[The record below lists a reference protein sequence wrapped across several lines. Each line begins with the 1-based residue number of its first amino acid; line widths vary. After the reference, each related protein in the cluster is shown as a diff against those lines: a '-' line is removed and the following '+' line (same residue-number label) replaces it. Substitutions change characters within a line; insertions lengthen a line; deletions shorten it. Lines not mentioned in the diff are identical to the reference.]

1 MTNPYD
7 EPEVDEFDLPVMLFG
22 TQPEWFFPAVG
33 RVVAVSA
40 LLENKAQVLAE
51 TLAGCP
57 QDTLSM
63 ARIADL
69 RKNALQAADQIDM
82 ANSSSGVEPVKPEV
96 TDFFDRTA
104 RLLDRRNDVVHAI
117 WPAQPGAEQ
126 FGWRSPRP
134 SKTTSVRVTADN
146 TRAKLSDL
154 IRQESELILAWN
166 RLHGAAT
173 HARVQAATQGYAGLP
188 AH

>member
-57 QDTLSM
+57 
-63 ARIADL
+63 
-69 RKNALQAADQIDM
+69 
-82 ANSSSGVEPVKPEV
+82 
-96 TDFFDRTA
+96 RTPSA
-104 RLLDRRNDVVHAI
+104 
-117 WPAQPGAEQ
+117 
-126 FGWRSPRP
+126 WR
-134 SKTTSVRVTADN
+134 A
-146 TRAKLSDL
+146 
-154 IRQESELILAWN
+154 
-166 RLHGAAT
+166 
-173 HARVQAATQGYAGLP
+173 
-188 AH
+188 